1 MKKNTKKITT
11 VKTPQRRVVKF
22 VKKDKK
28 VETNTNYQSVNNAG
42 ELDWSKLMFTIPTQ
56 TPIKTP
62 IQKDVSVLSMIM
74 TRLVPTILFFG
85 LMYQFVEAEKSSIHI
100 IFIFIT
106 IIFST
111 LAWYEYADRY
121 ENTVKKL
128 NMYREDYVGMVKD
141 NIELIDMNKDL
152 INMLENRKGGH

>member
-1 MKKNTKKITT
+1 
-11 VKTPQRRVVKF
+11 
-22 VKKDKK
+22 
-28 VETNTNYQSVNNAG
+28 
-42 ELDWSKLMFTIPTQ
+42 
-56 TPIKTP
+56 
-62 IQKDVSVLSMIM
+62 MIM
-74 TRLVPTILFFG
+74 TRLVPTVLFFG
-85 LMYQFVEAEKSSIHI
+85 ILFQSTVVENSIVQS
-100 IFIFIT
+100 IFMIVT